1 MLRNT
6 FKGVHKMFNQI
17 HELSKESLGKL
28 MKSLTP
34 MNPCKTNLKS
44 LGDLKSIL
52 NGVYAILKGVYGFIG
67 KALEFFRELKACL
80 RKSLKLLR
88 NY

>member
-1 MLRNT
+1 M
-6 FKGVHKMFNQI
+6 FKEI

-28 MKSLTP
+28 VKSLTP

-52 NGVYAILKGVYGFIG
+52 NGVYAILKEVYGFIEE
-67 KALEFFRELKACL
+67 ALEFFRELKACL
-80 RKSLKLLR
+80 RKPLKLLR